1 MIAAAPEMRGSV
13 TTSFILHA
21 VILAALILGMP
32 HLSPPPLELSQPIAI
47 DIVDVGEVTT
57 TNVQSMGQIAQK
69 NENVAAPIAQP
80 QQQDKPEPAKP
91 SPVPDKPKVD
101 DRKALDDLISGEA
114 KKDKKDKSKPVEKES
129 PQNFDSL
136 LKNLSKNDAQPTPA
150 NDNPIKANDGPVSGS
165 PGIVSDKLTIS
176 EEDALRRQIE
186 QCWNI
191 PTGAKDAQSM
201 IVEIRVEVN
210 PDKTVRSAEIASNSQ
225 MSDPFYRAAAE
236 SAKRAILN
244 PKCSPLMLPD
254 GREDSW
260 KTMTLRFNP
269 KDVL

>member
-1 MIAAAPEMRGSV
+1 MTAIAPEMRGSV
-13 TTSFILHA
+13 TTSFVLHA
-21 VILAALILGMP
+21 VILTALILGLP
-32 HLSPPPLELSQPIAI
+32 HLKPPPLELSQPIAI
-47 DIVDVGEVTT
+47 DIIDVGPVTT
-57 TNVQSMGQIAQK
+57 TQVQGMGQIATQ
-69 NENVAAPIAQP
+69 NDNIAQEKAQP
-80 QQQDKPEPAKP
+80 SQQDKPEPAKP

-114 KKDKKDKSKPVEKES
+114 KKTDKIKETPKPKQDA
-129 PQNFDSL
+129 QNFDSL
-136 LKNLSKNDAQPTPA
+136 LKNLSKNDAAISPT
-150 NDNPIKANDGPVSGS
+150 NSELKAKDGPVAGS
-165 PGIVSDKLTIS
+165 PGIQSEKLTIS

-201 IVEIRVEVN
+201 IVEIHVEVN
-210 PDKTVRSAEIASNSQ
+210 PDKTVRSAEVVNNGQ

-236 SAKRAILN
+236 SAKRAVLN
-244 PKCSPLMLPD
+244 PKCNPLMLPD